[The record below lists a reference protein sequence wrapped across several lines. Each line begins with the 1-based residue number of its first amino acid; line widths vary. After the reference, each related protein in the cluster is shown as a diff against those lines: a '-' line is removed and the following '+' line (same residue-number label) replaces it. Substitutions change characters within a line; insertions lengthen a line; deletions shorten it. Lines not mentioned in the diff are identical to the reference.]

1 LAGLS
6 KRVREYRLQRM
17 QAFMRSHGYDA
28 LAFTGSDWF
37 EWASNHSITSLAFE
51 RPFLL
56 LVTADGRL
64 LAIMCELD
72 RNPIA
77 AQEKR
82 GELWLDSVAY
92 YAESSDTGK
101 HPWIASQLRDMVV
114 DMLGTAGLRS
124 GRIGLDGG
132 GEWLMQAVAALHAVQ
147 VTRAGPALRSLRWIK
162 HSEELDTMRRCAS
175 LSDWAIDAYRHELRP
190 GRLLDEVDYVVAAK
204 LAAEAA
210 RRMPGENYKIVKLL
224 TLSGVT
230 SACPSGDGALTGKL
244 LENDTVAST
253 TIATRLNGLA
263 MELARPWLV
272 GSPSRRALMLF
283 DCAYAAQQAAIDA
296 AIAGR
301 PVAGIHTAAQRVFDD
316 AGFGEHLRI
325 RSGHGIGVVQ
335 HDFPTDLPFENRL
348 LLEHEAYAVEP
359 GLFFA
364 DLGAFRFADTIAVGA
379 SAPEHITRASKE
391 RAALALSS

>member
-1 LAGLS
+1 MAGLS

-17 QAFMRSHGYDA
+17 QEFMRTHGYDA
-28 LAFTGSDWF
+28 LAFTGADWF
-37 EWASNHSITSLAFE
+37 EWASNHSINSLAFE

-56 LVTADGRL
+56 IVTGDGRL
-64 LAIMCELD
+64 LAIACELD

-77 AQEKR
+77 AQDRRDES
-82 GELWLDSVAY
+82 WLDTVAY

-101 HPWIASQLRDMVV
+101 HTWIASQLRDMVV
-114 DMLGTAGLRS
+114 DTLATAGLRT
-124 GRIGLDGG
+124 GHVAVDGAG
-132 GEWLMQAVAALHAVQ
+132 DWLTQAIAQLPDLQ
-147 VTRAGPALRSLRWIK
+147 MTKAGPALRSLRWVK
-162 HSEELDTMRRCAS
+162 HTEELETMRCCAS
-175 LSDWAIDAYRHELRP
+175 LSDWAIDAFRQELQP
-190 GRLLDEVDYVVAAK
+190 GRLLEEVDYVVAAK
-204 LAAEAA
+204 LAAETA
-210 RRMPGENYKIVKLL
+210 RRIPGENYRIVRLL

-230 SACPSGDGALTGKL
+230 SACPTGDGALTGKV

-272 GSPSRRALMLF
+272 GSPSKRAIALF
-283 DCAYAAQQAAIDA
+283 DCAYAAQKAAIDA

-301 PVAGIHTAAQRVFDD
+301 PVAGIHAAAQRVFDD
-316 AGFGEHLRI
+316 AGYGEHLGI

-335 HDFPTDLPFENRL
+335 HDFPTDLPFESRL

-379 SAPEHITRASKE
+379 TASEQLTQASKD
-391 RAALALSS
+391 RAWLTLQ

>member
-6 KRVREYRLQRM
+6 KRVHEYRLQRM
-17 QAFMRSHGYDA
+17 QEFMRTHGYDA
-28 LAFTGSDWF
+28 LAFTGADWF
-37 EWASNHSITSLAFE
+37 EWASNHSINSLAFE

-56 LVTADGRL
+56 IVTGDGRL
-64 LAIMCELD
+64 LAIACELD

-77 AQEKR
+77 AQDRR
-82 GELWLDSVAY
+82 GESWLDTVAY
-92 YAESSDTGK
+92 YAESADTGK
-101 HPWIASQLRDMVV
+101 HTWIASQLRDMVV
-114 DMLGTAGLRS
+114 DTLATAGLRT
-124 GRIGLDGG
+124 GHVAVDGAG
-132 GEWLMQAVAALHAVQ
+132 DWLTQAIAQLPHLQ
-147 VTRAGPALRSLRWIK
+147 MTKAGPALRSLRWVK
-162 HSEELDTMRRCAS
+162 HAEELETMRCCAS
-175 LSDWAIDAYRHELRP
+175 LSDWAIDAFRQELQP
-190 GRLLDEVDYVVAAK
+190 GRLLEEVDYVVAAK
-204 LAAEAA
+204 LAAETA
-210 RRMPGENYKIVKLL
+210 RRIPGENYRIVRLL

-230 SACPSGDGALTGKL
+230 SACPTGDGALTGKV
-244 LENDTVAST
+244 LEHDTVAST

-272 GSPSRRALMLF
+272 GSPSKRAIALF
-283 DCAYAAQQAAIDA
+283 DCAYAAQKAAIDA

-316 AGFGEHLRI
+316 AGYGEHLGV

-335 HDFPTDLPFENRL
+335 HDFPTDLPFESRL

-379 SAPEHITRASKE
+379 TASEQLTQASKD
-391 RAALALSS
+391 RAWLTLQ